1 MTYRGYEEK
10 TMTLTLTHSN
20 KQPAFIKVLD
30 GETLTET
37 EKGGNWKDYK
47 LAEGKIYTWKQDKKS
62 EFGQIVN
69 GDLVIMTMDEAVAA
83 VNAAVNAAEGV
94 EQTSEVAEIE
104 ETEVKK
110 APYEKTYAEIEITCE
125 SLGGKK
131 KVHMSATSDTIN
143 FEKIYKNIAGLMQNL
158 DKVQNLK
165 VIAYNDRYEG
175 KAITLE
181 QALEEIKKIER
192 NK

>member
-62 EFGQIVN
+62 EFGQVIN

-83 VNAAVNAAEGV
+83 VNAAAEV
-94 EQTSEVAEIE
+94 EQAAEVAEIE

-110 APYEKTYAEIEITCE
+110 APYEKTYAEIEITFE

-131 KVHMSATSDTIN
+131 AGLSATSDTVR
-143 FEKIYKNIAGLMQNL
+143 FERVYKNIAGLMQNL

-181 QALEEIKKIER
+181 QALEEIEKIER

>member
-1 MTYRGYEEK
+1 MAYRGYEEK

-30 GETLTET
+30 GAILTEV
-37 EKGGNWKDYK
+37 EQGSSWKDYK
-47 LAEGKIYTWKQDKKS
+47 LTEGTVYTWKQDKKS
-62 EFGQIVN
+62 EFGQVVN
-69 GDLVIMTMDEAVAA
+69 GDLVVMTMDEAVAA
-83 VNAAVNAAEGV
+83 VNAAEEI
-94 EQTSEVAEIE
+94 EQPAEVAEIE

-110 APYEKTYAEIEITCE
+110 APYEKTYAEIEITFE

-131 KVHMSATSDTIN
+131 AGLSATSDTVR
-143 FEKIYKNIAGLMQNL
+143 FERVYKNIAGLMQNL
-158 DKVQNLK
+158 DKVQNLSVK
-165 VIAYNDRYEG
+165 AYDNQYIAHE
-175 KAITLE
+175 ITLE

>member
-62 EFGQIVN
+62 EFGQVIN
-69 GDLVIMTMDEAVAA
+69 GDLVIMTMDEAV
-83 VNAAVNAAEGV
+83 VAVNAAEEI
-94 EQTSEVAEIE
+94 EQPAEVAEIE
-104 ETEVKK
+104 ETEV
-110 APYEKTYAEIEITCE
+110 
-125 SLGGKK
+125 
-131 KVHMSATSDTIN
+131 
-143 FEKIYKNIAGLMQNL
+143 
-158 DKVQNLK
+158 
-165 VIAYNDRYEG
+165 
-175 KAITLE
+175 
-181 QALEEIKKIER
+181 
-192 NK
+192 

>member
-47 LAEGKIYTWKQDKKS
+47 LAEGEIYTWKQDKKS
-62 EFGQIVN
+62 EFGQVIN

-83 VNAAVNAAEGV
+83 INAAEEI
-94 EQTSEVAEIE
+94 EQPAEVAEIE

-125 SLGGKK
+125 SLNGKK
-131 KVHMSATSDTIN
+131 ISMSATSDTLK
-143 FEKIYKNIAGLMQNL
+143 FEKLYKNIAALMQNL
-158 DKVQNLK
+158 DKIKNLR
-165 VIAYNDRYEG
+165 VIAYNDRYR
-175 KAITLE
+175 KIVVKPL
-181 QALEEIKKIER
+181 ALAMGI
-192 NK
+192 

>member
-37 EKGGNWKDYK
+37 EKGGNWEDYK

-62 EFGQIVN
+62 EFGQVIN

-83 VNAAVNAAEGV
+83 VNAA
-94 EQTSEVAEIE
+94 EVAEIE
-104 ETEVKK
+104 EAEVKK

-125 SLGGKK
+125 SLNGKK
-131 KVHMSATSDTIN
+131 VSMSATSDTVR
-143 FEKIYKNIAGLMQNL
+143 FERIYKNIAGLMENL
-158 DKVQNLK
+158 DKVQNLSVK
-165 VIAYNDRYEG
+165 AYDNQYIAHEI
-175 KAITLE
+175 ALE
-181 QALEEIKKIER
+181 QAIEEIKKIER

>member
-62 EFGQIVN
+62 EFGQVIN

-83 VNAAVNAAEGV
+83 VNAA
-94 EQTSEVAEIE
+94 EVAEIE
-104 ETEVKK
+104 EAEVKK

-125 SLGGKK
+125 SLNGKK
-131 KVHMSATSDTIN
+131 VSMSATSDTVR
-143 FEKIYKNIAGLMQNL
+143 FERIYKNIAGLMENL
-158 DKVQNLK
+158 DKVQNLSVK
-165 VIAYNDRYEG
+165 AYDNQYIAHE
-175 KAITLE
+175 ITLE

>member
-62 EFGQIVN
+62 EFGQVIN

-83 VNAAVNAAEGV
+83 VNAAEEV
-94 EQTSEVAEIE
+94 EQVAEVAEIE
-104 ETEVKK
+104 EAEVKK

-125 SLGGKK
+125 SLSGNK
-131 KVHMSATSDTIN
+131 KVRMSATDDTVY
-143 FEKIYKNIAGLMQNL
+143 FEKLYKNITGLMQNL
-158 DKVQNLK
+158 DKVKNLK
-165 VIAYNDRYEG
+165 VVAYDNKYIAHE
-175 KAITLE
+175 ITLE

>member
-62 EFGQIVN
+62 EFGQVIN

-83 VNAAVNAAEGV
+83 VNAA
-94 EQTSEVAEIE
+94 EVAEIE
-104 ETEVKK
+104 EAEVKK
-110 APYEKTYAEIEITCE
+110 APYEKTYAEIEITFE

-131 KVHMSATSDTIN
+131 AGLSATSDTVR
-143 FEKIYKNIAGLMQNL
+143 FERVYKNIAGLMQNL
-158 DKVQNLK
+158 DKVQNLSVK
-165 VIAYNDRYEG
+165 AYDNQYIARE
-175 KAITLE
+175 ITLE

>member
-20 KQPAFIKVLD
+20 KQPAFIKELD
-30 GETLTET
+30 GAILTEV
-37 EKGGNWKDYK
+37 EQGSSWKDYK
-47 LAEGKIYTWKQDKKS
+47 LTEGTVYTWKQDKKS
-62 EFGQIVN
+62 EFGQVVN
-69 GDLVIMTMDEAVAA
+69 GDLVVMTMDEAVAA
-83 VNAAVNAAEGV
+83 VNAAEEI
-94 EQTSEVAEIE
+94 EQPAEVAEIE

-125 SLGGKK
+125 SLSGNK
-131 KVHMSATSDTIN
+131 KVRMSATDDTVY
-143 FEKIYKNIAGLMQNL
+143 FEKLHKNITGLMQNL
-158 DKVQNLK
+158 DKVKNLK
-165 VIAYNDRYEG
+165 VVAYDNKYIAHE
-175 KAITLE
+175 ITLE

>member
-62 EFGQIVN
+62 EFGQVIN

-83 VNAAVNAAEGV
+83 VNAAEEV
-94 EQTSEVAEIE
+94 EQAAEVAEIE
-104 ETEVKK
+104 EAEVKK

-125 SLGGKK
+125 SLNGKK
-131 KVHMSATSDTIN
+131 VSMSATSDTVR
-143 FEKIYKNIAGLMQNL
+143 FERIYKNIAGLMENL
-158 DKVQNLK
+158 DKVQNLSVK
-165 VIAYNDRYEG
+165 AYDNQYIAHEI
-175 KAITLE
+175 ALE

>member
-20 KQPAFIKVLD
+20 KQPAFIKELD

-37 EKGGNWKDYK
+37 EKGGNWKDYQ
-47 LAEGKIYTWKQDKKS
+47 LAEGKVYTWKQDKKS
-62 EFGQIVN
+62 EFGQVIN

-83 VNAAVNAAEGV
+83 VNAA
-94 EQTSEVAEIE
+94 EVAEIE
-104 ETEVKK
+104 EAEVKK

-125 SLGGKK
+125 SLNGKK
-131 KVHMSATSDTIN
+131 VSMSATSDTVR
-143 FEKIYKNIAGLMQNL
+143 FERIYKNIAGLMENL
-158 DKVQNLK
+158 DKVQNLSVK
-165 VIAYNDRYEG
+165 AYDNQYIAHEI
-175 KAITLE
+175 ALE
-181 QALEEIKKIER
+181 QAIEEIKKIER

>member
-62 EFGQIVN
+62 EFGQVIN

-83 VNAAVNAAEGV
+83 VNAIEEVTET
-94 EQTSEVAEIE
+94 EEVAEIE
-104 ETEVKK
+104 VVETTKT
-110 APYEKTYAEIEITCE
+110 PYEKTYAEIEITCE
-125 SLGGKK
+125 SLNGKK
-131 KVHMSATSDTIN
+131 ISMSATSDTVK
-143 FEKIYKNIAGLMQNL
+143 FEKLYKNIAGLMENL
-158 DKVQNLK
+158 DKVQNLSVK
-165 VIAYNDRYEG
+165 AYDNQYIAHEI
-175 KAITLE
+175 ALE

>member
-30 GETLTET
+30 GETLTEI

-62 EFGQIVN
+62 EFGQVIN

-83 VNAAVNAAEGV
+83 VNAIE
-94 EQTSEVAEIE
+94 ETEEVAEIE

-125 SLGGKK
+125 SLSGNK
-131 KVHMSATSDTIN
+131 KVRMSATDDTVH
-143 FEKIYKNIAGLMQNL
+143 FEKLYKNIDGLMQNL
-158 DKVQNLK
+158 DKVQNLSVK
-165 VIAYNDRYEG
+165 AYDNQYIAHE
-175 KAITLE
+175 ITLE

>member
-62 EFGQIVN
+62 EFGQVIN

-83 VNAAVNAAEGV
+83 VNAAEEV
-94 EQTSEVAEIE
+94 EQAAEVAEIE
-104 ETEVKK
+104 EAEVKK
-110 APYEKTYAEIEITCE
+110 APYEKTYAEIEITFE

-131 KVHMSATSDTIN
+131 AGLSATSDTVK
-143 FEKIYKNIAGLMQNL
+143 FEKLYKNIVGLMENL
-158 DKVQNLK
+158 DKVQNLSVK
-165 VIAYNDRYEG
+165 AYDNQYIAHEI
-175 KAITLE
+175 ALE
-181 QALEEIKKIER
+181 QAIEEIKKIER

>member
-37 EKGGNWKDYK
+37 EKGSSWKDYK

-62 EFGQIVN
+62 EFGQVVN
-69 GDLVIMTMDEAVAA
+69 GDLVVMTMDEAVAA
-83 VNAAVNAAEGV
+83 VNAAAEI
-94 EQTSEVAEIE
+94 EQPAEVAEIE

-125 SLGGKK
+125 SLSGNK
-131 KVHMSATSDTIN
+131 KVRMSATDDTVH
-143 FEKIYKNIAGLMQNL
+143 FEKLYKNIDSLMQNL
-158 DKVQNLK
+158 DKVKNLK
-165 VIAYNDRYEG
+165 AAAYDNQYIANE
-175 KAITLE
+175 ITLE

>member
-37 EKGGNWKDYK
+37 EKGGNWKDYQ
-47 LAEGKIYTWKQDKKS
+47 LAEGKVYTWKQDKKS
-62 EFGQIVN
+62 EFGQVIN

-83 VNAAVNAAEGV
+83 VNAAEEVTET
-94 EQTSEVAEIE
+94 EEVAEIE
-104 ETEVKK
+104 VIETAKT
-110 APYEKTYAEIEITCE
+110 PYEKTYAEIEITCE
-125 SLGGKK
+125 SLNGKK
-131 KVHMSATSDTIN
+131 VSMSATSDTVR
-143 FEKIYKNIAGLMQNL
+143 FERIYKNIAGLMGNL
-158 DKVQNLK
+158 DKVQNLSVK
-165 VIAYNDRYEG
+165 AYDNQYIAHEIALDQ
-175 KAITLE
+175 AI
-181 QALEEIKKIER
+181 EEIKKIER

>member
-62 EFGQIVN
+62 EFGQVIN

-83 VNAAVNAAEGV
+83 VNA
-94 EQTSEVAEIE
+94 SEVAEIE
-104 ETEVKK
+104 EAEVKK
-110 APYEKTYAEIEITCE
+110 APYEKTYAEIEITFE

-131 KVHMSATSDTIN
+131 AGLSATSDTVR
-143 FEKIYKNIAGLMQNL
+143 FERVYKNIAGLMQNL
-158 DKVQNLK
+158 DKVQNLSVK
-165 VIAYNDRYEG
+165 AYDNQYIAHE
-175 KAITLE
+175 ITLE

>member
-20 KQPAFIKVLD
+20 KQPAFIKELD
-30 GETLTET
+30 GAILTEV
-37 EKGGNWKDYK
+37 EQGSSWKDYK
-47 LAEGKIYTWKQDKKS
+47 LTEGTVYTWKQDKKS
-62 EFGQIVN
+62 EFGQVVN
-69 GDLVIMTMDEAVAA
+69 GDLVVMTMDEAVAA
-83 VNAAVNAAEGV
+83 VNAAEEI
-94 EQTSEVAEIE
+94 EQPAEVAEIE

-110 APYEKTYAEIEITCE
+110 APYEKTYAEIEITFE

-131 KVHMSATSDTIN
+131 VGLSATSDTVR
-143 FEKIYKNIAGLMQNL
+143 FERVYKNIAGLMQNL
-158 DKVQNLK
+158 DKVQNLSVK
-165 VIAYNDRYEG
+165 AYDNQYIAHE
-175 KAITLE
+175 ITLE

>member
-30 GETLTET
+30 GETLTEI

-47 LAEGKIYTWKQDKKS
+47 LTEGTVYTWKQDKKS
-62 EFGQIVN
+62 EFGQVVN
-69 GDLVIMTMDEAVAA
+69 GDLVVMTMDEAVAA
-83 VNAAVNAAEGV
+83 VNAAEEI
-94 EQTSEVAEIE
+94 EQPAEVAEIE

-110 APYEKTYAEIEITCE
+110 APYEKTYAEIEITFE

-131 KVHMSATSDTIN
+131 AVLSATSDTVR
-143 FEKIYKNIAGLMQNL
+143 FERIYKNIAGLMGNL
-158 DKVQNLK
+158 DKVQNLSVK
-165 VIAYNDRYEG
+165 AYDNQYIAHEI
-175 KAITLE
+175 ALE
-181 QALEEIKKIER
+181 QAIEEIKKIER

>member
-47 LAEGKIYTWKQDKKS
+47 LTEGTVYTWKQDKKS
-62 EFGQIVN
+62 EFGQVIN

-83 VNAAVNAAEGV
+83 VNAAEEI
-94 EQTSEVAEIE
+94 EQPAEVAEIE

-110 APYEKTYAEIEITCE
+110 APYEKTYEEIEIAFE

-131 KVHMSATSDTIN
+131 AGLSATSDTVK
-143 FEKIYKNIAGLMQNL
+143 FEKLYKNIAGLMENL
-158 DKVQNLK
+158 DKVQNLSVK
-165 VIAYNDRYEG
+165 AYDNQYIAHE
-175 KAITLE
+175 ITLE